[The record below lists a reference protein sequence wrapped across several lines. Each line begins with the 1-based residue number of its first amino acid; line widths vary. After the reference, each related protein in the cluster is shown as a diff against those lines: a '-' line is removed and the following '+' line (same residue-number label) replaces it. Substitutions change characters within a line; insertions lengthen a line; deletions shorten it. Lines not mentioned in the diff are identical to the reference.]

1 MKKIIPLVILLLIS
15 CNKKEIKPT
24 LPTNNVDSIISNSSR
39 NIEISN
45 AVQKT
50 SDSATEKK
58 VIKIVKEIQ
67 YLTNFVEV
75 LKLEKSSL
83 LRELKVSKENVRIDT
98 IFIETKKNF
107 WGKEKTTINIKTD
120 STSIESIDTTSGE

>member
-83 LRELKVSKENVRIDT
+83 LRELKVSKENVRVDT
-98 IFIETKKNF
+98 VFIETKKNF

>member
-1 MKKIIPLVILLLIS
+1 MKKIIPLFLLLIS
-15 CNKKEIKPT
+15 CNNNEIKTEP
-24 LPTNNVDSIISNSSR
+24 NSSVDSIISNSSK
-39 NIEISN
+39 NIEVSN
-45 AVQKT
+45 SVQRS

-58 VIKIVKEIQ
+58 VTKIVKEIQ

-83 LRELKVSKENVRIDT
+83 IRELKISKENVRIDT
-98 IFIETKKNF
+98 VFIETKKNF

-120 STSIESIDTTSGE
+120 SVSIQSIDTTSGE

>member
-15 CNKKEIKPT
+15 CNKKEIKPA
-24 LPTNNVDSIISNSSR
+24 LPLNNVDSIISNSSR

-83 LRELKVSKENVRIDT
+83 LRELKISKETVRVDT
-98 IFIETKKNF
+98 VFIETKKNF

-120 STSIESIDTTSGE
+120 SSSIENIDTTSGE